1 MKERVIVGLDVGT
14 SKISSSV
21 CKLEKNNTAR
31 VLGISRVP
39 CKGLKDGVVVDLDE
53 TIDSIEKAIEEV
65 ERQSET
71 EVYTVIVN
79 VNGGHI
85 RGENTR
91 GAVII
96 PEKES
101 EVTKKMMD
109 KAIDSAKM
117 LALPLDRQ
125 FIHIIPQGYTVDGQ
139 EGIKNPLGM
148 YAIKLEVELYC
159 IDGMVT
165 LLQNVVK
172 GVNMAGYEVGGLV
185 FSPIAAS
192 YAVVEKEERELGV
205 ILIDIGA
212 GTAGM
217 VVFIRGNIKDAV
229 VFPGGGDKIIDNLSR
244 TFRIPHSYAEELMR
258 RFGCSQSSTIKDK
271 ERIYLREGING
282 KNSISRQEFCKVIE
296 SNMRGL
302 FEGFRSRL
310 EKCNYKEMAS
320 SGVVITGGLALMDG
334 VAELAEEV
342 FGINVRLGLVRGFEN
357 TGKPIVGPL
366 YATTFGLIRYGID
379 QDNRDIGLDT
389 KPNAIFKRMA
399 MKVRALYEEY
409 F

>member
-1 MKERVIVGLDVGT
+1 MKERIIVGLDVGT

-21 CKLEKNNTAR
+21 CKLEKNNTAK

-96 PEKES
+96 PEKEN

-148 YAIKLEVELYC
+148 YATKLEVELYC

-172 GVNMAGYEVGGLV
+172 GVNMSGYEVGDLV

-192 YAVVEKEERELGV
+192 YAVVAKEERELGV
-205 ILIDIGA
+205 LLIDIGA

-229 VFPGGGDKIIDNLSR
+229 VVPGGGDKIIDNLSR
-244 TFRIPHSYAEELMR
+244 TFRIPHSIAEELMR
-258 RFGCSQSSTIKDK
+258 RFGCTQSSTIKDK

-282 KNSISRQEFCKVIE
+282 KNSVSRQEFCKVIE
-296 SNMRGL
+296 SDMRGL

-310 EKCNYKEMAS
+310 EKCNYKEMAA

-342 FGINVRLGLVRGFEN
+342 FGVNVRLGLVRGFEN

-389 KPNAIFKRMA
+389 KPNAIFKRITNRI
-399 MKVRALYEEY
+399 RALYEEY